1 MNHIGEYC
9 RFDSALHQD
18 GSKAIW
24 DRTVLENENF
34 VTIPSLGSIVPGW
47 LMVIPRRHF
56 LNMLEVD
63 DRPGLAEIITKTKQ
77 VLEATFGAATVFE
90 HGAATEHSAI
100 GCGVDHAHL
109 HIVSLPFSLGEAISG
124 YQDLRYEW
132 QSVPNP
138 YLALDVPVTIDYLF
152 YQEFGRPSYISL
164 PNRPIS
170 QYFRRVIASKV
181 GQLGE
186 FDYRKHSFESNVRAT
201 IGQIKG
207 SGRAYA

>member
-1 MNHIGEYC
+1 MNHIDEYC
-9 RFDSALHQD
+9 RFDSALRQV
-18 GSKAIW
+18 GSQAIW

-47 LMVIPRRHF
+47 LMVIPRWHF

-109 HIVSLPFSLGEAISG
+109 HIVSLPFSLEEAISG
-124 YQDLRYEW
+124 YRDLRYEW
-132 QSVPNP
+132 QSVPDP
-138 YLALDVPVTIDYLF
+138 YPALDVPASIDYLL
-152 YQEFGRPSYISL
+152 YQEPGRSSYISL
-164 PNRPIS
+164 PNRPVS
-170 QYFRRVIASKV
+170 QYFRRVIAAKV

-207 SGRAYA
+207 SSRAYA